1 VADQDVIDTSA
12 ENHQD
17 TCSAP
22 TTTQGCVNGYLYDY
36 STQRP
41 CGDYL
46 VNVNTHGCCPTADGI
61 KAYNLQTQSC
71 CEVGESHEVLDGGR
85 ACTCSKCTTTTTTS
99 STTTTT
105 TSSTTSTT
113 STTTT
118 TTTTTT
124 VPILTTRVS
133 IGITLSPGQVAN
145 SSNFEEAL
153 AQAFGVDAEDVEV
166 ESVSQQVNVTYSFST
181 NVSEGAVR
189 TAIADVLDVSVDS
202 VNVALEPDAYGNTH
216 VTVIVEA
223 ESAKA
228 AGEVSTKAANATAVT
243 AALAEY
249 GVTANTTVQQAP
261 TQSFEVNA
269 TITSKTGT
277 HVATPTSD
285 QLAQIGKELG
295 GTVWLKSV
303 THEEPHTPYVTSTT
317 NAQVGST
324 LSSTDFY
331 LVSGSRRCFV
341 PWFLLTLV
349 LSAKAGC

>member
-1 VADQDVIDTSA
+1 M
-12 ENHQD
+12 
-17 TCSAP
+17 
-22 TTTQGCVNGYLYDY
+22 G
-36 STQRP
+36 
-41 CGDYL
+41 
-46 VNVNTHGCCPTADGI
+46 
-61 KAYNLQTQSC
+61 
-71 CEVGESHEVLDGGR
+71 
-85 ACTCSKCTTTTTTS
+85 
-99 STTTTT
+99 
-105 TSSTTSTT
+105 
-113 STTTT
+113 
-118 TTTTTT
+118 TT

-181 NVSEGAVR
+181 NVSEVAVR

-295 GTVWLKSV
+295 ATVLLKSV
-303 THEEPHTPYVTSTT
+303 THEEPHTTYVTSTT